1 MIIQSRKYP
10 DKTHDVTLET
20 WNQMKLTGADKKF
33 KVLSSLEYA
42 PNAPVPIPL
51 EVENFM
57 LDKMEVKKI
66 YDEDDCALYS
76 YEDLDSFTKSE
87 LIEKYPLLE
96 MDMSMKKDDMI
107 NKILK

>member
-42 PNAPVPIPL
+42 PNAPVPIPI

-66 YDEDDCALYS
+66 YDED
-76 YEDLDSFTKSE
+76 EDLDLFTKSE

-107 NKILK
+107 DKILK

>member
-66 YDEDDCALYS
+66 YDED
-76 YEDLDSFTKSE
+76 EDLDLFTKSE

-107 NKILK
+107 DKILK